1 MSIDLSLAFCHCP
14 YNYQHCFCKVS
25 GGLWGTVLWKTF
37 SIYYLQDTSP
47 PFKSRFGPQRLP
59 FFCAWASAD
68 TCKLHAE
75 YLSTFVNALLCVILA
90 VTARTRERDVPCLSS
105 HFCHICCGDK
115 QEGIFNRRH
124 FLCWSGNAQGWWPCR
139 HSANPICFLRRWRV
153 FKQCRWWH
161 FFLFDSLGQFIMLF
175 LNWVYAIFYFPVN
188 CPWHFERFYTTKPE
202 QPCKWNTHNVQ
213 L

>member
-1 MSIDLSLAFCHCP
+1 MQNPPQVLTQNTTGPFKNEFYAFQWLIVRCCMLLGLPLAFCHCP
-14 YNYQHCFCKVS
+14 YNYQHCFWKVP
-25 GGLWGTVLWKTF
+25 GHLWGTVLWKTV

-68 TCKLHAE
+68 TLKLHAE
-75 YLSTFVNALLCVILA
+75 YLSTYANDLLCVILA
-90 VTARTRERDVPCLSS
+90 ATARTRGRDVPCLSS

-124 FLCWSGNAQGWWPCR
+124 FLCWSGKAQGWWPCR
-139 HSANPICFLRRWRV
+139 HSANPICFPRRWRV

-161 FFLFDSLGQFIMLF
+161 FFCLILWDSLFCCF
-175 LNWVYAIFYFPVN
+175 
-188 CPWHFERFYTTKPE
+188 
-202 QPCKWNTHNVQ
+202 
-213 L
+213 